1 MNQLNLF
8 PKVEIKETKSKSQR
22 DNTYS
27 LNTYKKMYAEISW
40 KQLLLKILVAL
51 RVPLISA
58 KHQFLTYIK
67 NYWRTRPFPWFR
79 VALALLF
86 VYVFFQKDMRFN
98 INMGTPPAILS
109 QEENGAS
116 SKLTMGGFA
125 TNASYSA
132 KKVGKVQ
139 LNEVDVEA
147 YIKRFT
153 KVALVEM
160 NKFGVP
166 ASIKMGQAILAS
178 HAGKN
183 SLALQYNNHFA
194 TTCNG
199 GENCQDLRIGN
210 QTAKIN
216 TYQSAWES
224 WRSHSQL
231 LSASTYAH
239 LKAYNKN
246 YKKWAQGLEDA
257 GYGNATNYSQQL
269 IQVIETYQLY
279 KLDSLNENL

>member
-8 PKVEIKETKSKSQR
+8 PKIEVKEKDSQTQT
-22 DNTYS
+22 NNNFS
-27 LNTYKKMYAEISW
+27 IHSYKKMYAEISW
-40 KQLLLKILVAL
+40 KQLLLKILGSL
-51 RVPLISA
+51 RVPFIAA
-58 KHQFLTYIK
+58 KHQFITYIK
-67 NYWRTRPFPWFR
+67 NYWQTKPFPWFR

-125 TNASYSA
+125 TNTSYSTKQA
-132 KKVGKVQ
+132 STIQ
-139 LNEVDVEA
+139 LNEVAVEA

-183 SLALQYNNHFA
+183 SLAQQYNNHFA

-199 GENCQDLRIGN
+199 GANCQDIRIGN
-210 QTAKIN
+210 QTAMVN

-231 LSASTYAH
+231 LSSSTYAH

-246 YKKWAQGLEDA
+246 YKKWAKGLESA
-257 GYGNATNYSQQL
+257 GYGNANNYSQQL
-269 IQVIETYQLY
+269 IQVIEMYQLY
-279 KLDSLNENL
+279 KLDNLNENL

>member
-1 MNQLNLF
+1 MNQLDLF
-8 PKVEIKETKSKSQR
+8 PKVEVKATKSKSQK
-22 DNTYS
+22 NNNYTIS
-27 LNTYKKMYAEISW
+27 AYKKMYADISW
-40 KQLLLKILVAL
+40 KHLLIKVLVTL
-51 RVPLISA
+51 RVPLIAA
-58 KHQFLTYIK
+58 KHQLLTYIK
-67 NYWRTRPFPWFR
+67 NYWRTKPFPWFR

-98 INMGTPPAILS
+98 INMGAPPSILS

-116 SKLTMGGFA
+116 SKLTMGSFA
-125 TNASYSA
+125 QTASYSA
-132 KKVGKVQ
+132 KKAGQVQ
-139 LNEVDVEA
+139 LNEVDVAA
-147 YIKRFT
+147 YIRRFR

-160 NKFGVP
+160 NKFNIP

-183 SLALQYNNHFA
+183 SLAQQYNNHFA

-199 GENCQDLRIGN
+199 GSNCENVQIGR
-210 QTAKIN
+210 QTAMVN

-231 LSASTYAH
+231 LSGSNYAH
-239 LKAYNKN
+239 LKEYNKN
-246 YKKWAQGLEDA
+246 YKKWAKGLEST
-257 GYGNATNYSQQL
+257 GYGNGNNYSQQL

-279 KLDSLNENL
+279 QLDNLNENL

>member
-8 PKVEIKETKSKSQR
+8 PKVKVKETKSKSQTK
-22 DNTYS
+22 NTYN
-27 LNTYKKMYAEISW
+27 LNAYKKMYAEISW
-40 KQLLLKILVAL
+40 KQLLLRILVAL
-51 RVPLISA
+51 RVPFIAA

-98 INMGTPPAILS
+98 INMGAPPAILS
-109 QEENGAS
+109 QEEKGAS
-116 SKLTMGGFA
+116 SKLTMGNFA
-125 TNASYSA
+125 QNTSYSA
-132 KKVGKVQ
+132 KKAGKVQ

-183 SLALQYNNHFA
+183 SLAQQYNNHFA
-194 TTCNG
+194 TTCNS
-199 GENCQDLRIGN
+199 GENCQNIRIGN
-210 QTAKIN
+210 QTAMVN

-231 LSASTYAH
+231 LSSPTYAH
-239 LKAYNKN
+239 LKEYNKN
-246 YKKWAQGLEDA
+246 YKKWAKGLESA
-257 GYGNATNYSQQL
+257 GYGNANNYSQQL

-279 KLDSLNENL
+279 KLDNLNENL